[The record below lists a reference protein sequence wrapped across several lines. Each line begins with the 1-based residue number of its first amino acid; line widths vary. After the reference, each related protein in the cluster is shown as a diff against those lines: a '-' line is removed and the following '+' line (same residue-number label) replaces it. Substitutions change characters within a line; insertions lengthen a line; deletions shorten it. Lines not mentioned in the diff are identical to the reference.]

1 MDGFLNIYKEKGMT
15 SHDVVNRLRRILG
28 IKKIGHAGTLDP
40 NAQGVLLLGVGRATR
55 FMQYLILCDKVYLA
69 QVVFGIATDTCDI
82 TGKVTKRGDA
92 AFSPGQFA
100 AALGTF
106 TGGYLQVP
114 PLYSAI
120 KKDGRKLY
128 QYAREGQKVEVA
140 PRPVTIHAIEVVE
153 DAGLPEEAA
162 IRVACSKG
170 TYIRALCRDIGDA
183 LDTPATMGDLV
194 REQIGDFGLKE
205 SHTLEEIEALRDC
218 GRLDEAFIPVGEA
231 LGHYRS
237 VGVSQRGA
245 PLVRNG
251 NALYPWNSPDDF
263 RDFHQDELLRLID
276 DQGFIGLGRF
286 DDEEDDPAVR
296 PVRII

>member
-82 TGKVTKRGDA
+82 TGQVTARGEAD
-92 AFSPGQFA
+92 FSPRQFT
-100 AALGTF
+100 AALDGF
-106 TGGYLQVP
+106 KGGYLQVP

-128 QYAREGQKVEVA
+128 QYAREGQQVDVP
-140 PRPVTIHAIEVVE
+140 PRPVTIHAIDVVE
-153 DAGLPEEAA
+153 DAGLPKEAV

-170 TYIRALCRDIGDA
+170 TYIRALCRDIGEA

-194 REQIGDFGLKE
+194 REGIGDFDLKQA
-205 SHTLEEIEALRDC
+205 HTLDEIEALKGG
-218 GRLDEAFIPVGEA
+218 GRLEEAFIPVGEA
-231 LGHYRS
+231 LGHYRRVS
-237 VGVSQRGA
+237 VSQRGA

-263 RDFHQDELLRLID
+263 GSFHKDELLRLID
-276 DQGFIGLGRF
+276 EQGFIGLGRF
-286 DDEEDDPAVR
+286 DDEEDGPAVR